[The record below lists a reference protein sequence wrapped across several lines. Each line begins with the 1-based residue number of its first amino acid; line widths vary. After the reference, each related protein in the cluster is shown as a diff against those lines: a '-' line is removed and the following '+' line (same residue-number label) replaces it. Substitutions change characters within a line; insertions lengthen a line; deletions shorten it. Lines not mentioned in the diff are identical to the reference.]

1 MIPFL
6 FFELTTII
14 TCLLEIIVQLEVIE
28 SCKCARQPK
37 EINLTDKAKLLPVEK
52 INNCFSVDVVVNK
65 LKRSNAITSQINEL
79 KKGTQ
84 LFVITMLSKLFER
97 SPLGSAVLQC
107 VFLTHQ
113 ECQYFQ
119 EKSCMRNA
127 EYFWDVSLT
136 LKRNKAT
143 NDFKSFLAEDLSNDA
158 AKFQSFSAVRDR
170 LEHFY
175 FSTIQILKYQ
185 EFSFVLKLLLTLSR
199 GQVSVERG
207 FSLNNNILKTNMVL
221 RL

>member
-1 MIPFL
+1 MSRRSSNYWVKLPESKRPNSKCYIKTSSDDSQVIKLHSYVAGIVEPFLQKLQTDKPVIPFL
-6 FFELTTII
+6 FFELTAII

-52 INNCFSVDVVVNK
+52 INNCFSVDVVLNK

-119 EKSCMRNA
+119 EKSCMRNSK
-127 EYFWDVSLT
+127 YF
-136 LKRNKAT
+136 
-143 NDFKSFLAEDLSNDA
+143 
-158 AKFQSFSAVRDR
+158 
-170 LEHFY
+170 
-175 FSTIQILKYQ
+175 
-185 EFSFVLKLLLTLSR
+185 
-199 GQVSVERG
+199 
-207 FSLNNNILKTNMVL
+207 
-221 RL
+221 